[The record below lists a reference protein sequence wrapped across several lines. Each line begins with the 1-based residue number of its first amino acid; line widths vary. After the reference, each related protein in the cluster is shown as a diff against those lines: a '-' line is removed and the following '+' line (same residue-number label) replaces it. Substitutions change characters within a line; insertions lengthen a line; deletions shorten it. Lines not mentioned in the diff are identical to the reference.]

1 MMRRVF
7 IFLFVLLSWGVTAQE
22 TLKEF
27 LKKQHNEKIPWIQ
40 SYRSSVLLANKSFI
54 LDTRETKEFEVS
66 HLKNAIQIGYKNF
79 DVNQVQKQITN
90 KESLIVV
97 YSTIGKRSEEIAE
110 KLKSAGFLNVFNLF
124 GGIIQWK
131 NDGMPVYDRKNNQT
145 KRVHVFKKEYGKWL
159 TNGRKV
165 Y

>member
-1 MMRRVF
+1 MMTRVF
-7 IFLFVLLSWGVTAQE
+7 IFLFVFLSWGVTAQE

-40 SYRSSVLLANKSFI
+40 SYRTSVLLANKSFI

-66 HLKNAIQIGYKNF
+66 HLKNAIHIGYKNF
-79 DVNQVQKQITN
+79 DVNLVQKQITN

-110 KLKSAGFLNVFNLF
+110 KLKSSGFLNVFNLF

-131 NDGMPVYDRKNNQT
+131 NDGMPIYDRKNNQT

>member
-1 MMRRVF
+1 MMTRVF
-7 IFLFVLLSWGVTAQE
+7 IFLFIVLSWNVSSKE

-27 LKKQHNEKIPWIQ
+27 LKRHHNDKIPYIQ
-40 SYRSSVLLANKSFI
+40 PYRTSVLLPKNSFI
-54 LDTRETKEFEVS
+54 LDARETKEFEVS
-66 HLKNAIQIGYKNF
+66 HLNNAIHIGYKNF
-79 DVNQVQKQITN
+79 DLCRVQKQITN

-131 NDGMPVYDRKNNQT
+131 NKGMPVYDWKDKET
-145 KRVHVFKKEYGKWL
+145 KRVHVFNKEYGKWL